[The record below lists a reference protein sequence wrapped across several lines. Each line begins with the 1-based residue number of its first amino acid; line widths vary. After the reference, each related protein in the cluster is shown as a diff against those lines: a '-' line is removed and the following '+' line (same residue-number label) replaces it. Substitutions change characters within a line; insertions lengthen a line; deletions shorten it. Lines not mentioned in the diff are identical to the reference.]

1 MKKTLLCAL
10 ASAIGFAGAKTFL
23 ISRNYDMDALA
34 IMNVEAL
41 SENELPGSWRSNF
54 TIGTVWYTS
63 DASIAFKEPLITLGW
78 STMRCCLTSCDA
90 NACDFSKEDEK
101 CATHAV
107 RGPH

>member
-63 DASIAFKEPLITLGW
+63 DASIALKQPFITLGW
-78 STMRCCLTSCDA
+78 STMRCCLPSCDA
-90 NACDFSKEDEK
+90 NACNFSLEDEK
-101 CATHAV
+101 CATYVV

>member
-1 MKKTLLCAL
+1 
-10 ASAIGFAGAKTFL
+10 
-23 ISRNYDMDALA
+23 MDALA

-63 DASIAFKEPLITLGW
+63 DASIAFKQSLLTLGW
-78 STMRCCLTSCDA
+78 STMRCCLPSCDA

-101 CATHAV
+101 CATYPV

>member
-54 TIGTVWYTS
+54 TIGTVWYSS
-63 DASIAFKEPLITLGW
+63 DASIAFK
-78 STMRCCLTSCDA
+78 
-90 NACDFSKEDEK
+90 
-101 CATHAV
+101 
-107 RGPH
+107 

>member
-41 SENELPGSWRSNF
+41 SENDLPGSWRSNF
-54 TIGTVWYTS
+54 TIGTVWYKS
-63 DASIAFKEPLITLGW
+63 DKKFTLKEPYITLGW

-90 NACDFSKEDEK
+90 NACNFSKEDEK
-101 CATHAV
+101 CATYAV
-107 RGPH
+107 RVSH